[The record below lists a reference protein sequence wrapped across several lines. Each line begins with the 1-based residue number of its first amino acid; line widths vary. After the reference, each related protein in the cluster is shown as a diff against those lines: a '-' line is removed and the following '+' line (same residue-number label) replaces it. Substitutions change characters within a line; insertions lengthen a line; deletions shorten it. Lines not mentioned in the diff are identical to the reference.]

1 MPLSPSGQSATTNTA
16 QPNGTARESG
26 WAGWVGVAAV
36 LMALALALIERSM
49 GRSWLGPDHRLGLW
63 EGSIWSSECSQRL
76 ADPYSFSH
84 VGHGMVFFGLLWLVA
99 RRWPVRARFLAAV
112 LFEASWEVLENS
124 PIIIHRYR
132 EATIALGYDGD
143 SIVNSLSDLVMMS
156 LGFAL
161 AWRWRP
167 WVTLAVFVGMEVGC
181 LWWIRDN
188 LTLNVIML
196 LCPLDAIKAWQL
208 AGRPG

>member
-1 MPLSPSGQSATTNTA
+1 MLDGASQQQNRAV
-16 QPNGTARESG
+16 
-26 WAGWVGVAAV
+26 WVVWSV
-36 LMALALALIERSM
+36 MSMALALALIERSM

-84 VGHGMVFFGLLWLVA
+84 IGHGMIFFGLLWLVA
-99 RRWPVRARFLAAV
+99 RRWPVSVRFLVAAC
-112 LFEASWEVLENS
+112 LEASWEVLENS

-156 LGFAL
+156 VGFGL
-161 AWRWRP
+161 ACRLRP
-167 WVTLAVFVGMEVGC
+167 WLTVAIFVAMEVGC
-181 LWWIRDN
+181 AWWIRDN

-196 LCPLDAIKAWQL
+196 ICPLDAIKAWQM